1 MRAKPTA
8 MATSDDSRAK
18 IRMAHSRAGEGEL
31 LVAAFGGE
39 Y

>member
-8 MATSDDSRAK
+8 MAGRAASAEK
-18 IRMAHSRAGEGEL
+18 TRMAHSRASEREL
-31 LVAAFGGE
+31 LVAALGGE

>member
-8 MATSDDSRAK
+8 MARRAASAEK
-18 IRMAHSRAGEGEL
+18 TRMAHSASEREL
-31 LVAAFGGE
+31 LVAALGGE